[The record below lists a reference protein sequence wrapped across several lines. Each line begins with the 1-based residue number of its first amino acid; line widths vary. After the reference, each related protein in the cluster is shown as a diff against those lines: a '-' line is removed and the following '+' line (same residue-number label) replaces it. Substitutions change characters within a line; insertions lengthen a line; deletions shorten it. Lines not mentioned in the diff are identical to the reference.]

1 MSKAHVAILGA
12 GPVGLEAALA
22 CHEHGFSFTIYEAA
36 SRVAGHVRDWRHV
49 RMFTPWSMNLS
60 PRMAAVLEAAG
71 KPLPDKDRCPTGG
84 ELVDE
89 LLEPVA
95 ETSQIAPNLRLASRV
110 LSVGRE
116 GLLKHE
122 EIGSAMRAR
131 RAFRLLIEDDA
142 GHEHFE
148 HADVVFDCTGNTV
161 PNSLGG
167 SGVPAL
173 GERRFEDRIDRRV
186 PAPDELKAFA
196 GRRVLL
202 VGAGHSAQTA
212 LAALLDAGAG
222 EIHWVPRGGNPE
234 PLPED
239 PLPERAVL
247 MTRAAQAAAEPPVG
261 LVVHTETTVESIVET
276 ASGSLTVELA
286 GPSGMRREVE
296 VDRVLAL
303 TGRVG
308 DHLIYRQLQIHEC
321 YATSGPM
328 KLAAALL
335 GASGASGDCLAQTSL
350 GAETLKSPEPG
361 FFILGSKSYGR
372 RNDYLMSVG
381 RQQVDEIFQ
390 LLD

>member
-12 GPVGLEAALA
+12 GPAGLEAALA
-22 CHEHGFSFTIYEAA
+22 CHEHGFSFTLYEAA
-36 SRVAGHVRDWRHV
+36 SRVAGHVQDWRHV
-49 RMFTPWSMNLS
+49 RMFTPWDMNIS
-60 PRMAAVLEAAG
+60 TRMATALRRAG
-71 KPLPDKDRCPTGG
+71 KAVPEGDHCPTGG

-89 LLEPVA
+89 VLKPVA
-95 ETSQIAPNLRLASRV
+95 ETSEIAPHLRLSSKV

-122 EIGSAMRAR
+122 EIGSAARAG
-131 RAFRLLIEDDA
+131 RAFRLLIEDA
-142 GHEHFE
+142 SGEERFE
-148 HADVVFDCTGNTV
+148 RADVIFDCTGNTV

-173 GERRFEDRIDRRV
+173 GERRFDDRIVRRV
-186 PAPDELKAFA
+186 PPSEELRTIAE
-196 GRRVLL
+196 GRVLL

-212 LAALLDAGAG
+212 LAGLLDAKAAV
-222 EIHWVPRGGNPE
+222 HWVLRGGNPE
-234 PLPED
+234 PLADD
-239 PLPERAVL
+239 PLPERSAL
-247 MTRAAQAAAEPPVG
+247 MTRAAQAASDPPAG
-261 LVVHTETTVESIVET
+261 LVVHTRTTVESIGET
-276 ASGSLTVELA
+276 AEGSLAVELA
-286 GPSGMRREVE
+286 GRDGVTTVE

-335 GASGASGDCLAQTSL
+335 GASGAGGDCLAQTSL
-350 GAETLKSPEPG
+350 GPETLKSPEPG